1 MVDRTHSGSP
11 WSPAFDIA
19 EDAKSFAI
27 ALEVPGVKAEE
38 IKIEVDGNHLTI
50 SGEKKTETDRV
61 TDRVLRFERR
71 FGSFSRA
78 FVLPDTVDSSGIQ
91 AVAKDGVLRVSLPK
105 VARPEP
111 RVIPVAA

>member
-1 MVDRTHSGSP
+1 MFDRTLSGSP

-38 IKIEVDGNHLTI
+38 ITIEVDGNRLTI
-50 SGEKKTETDRV
+50 SGEKKTDAGPATDRA
-61 TDRVLRFERR
+61 LRFERR
-71 FGSFSRA
+71 FGRFSRA

-91 AVAKDGVLRVSLPK
+91 AAAKDGVLRVSLPK